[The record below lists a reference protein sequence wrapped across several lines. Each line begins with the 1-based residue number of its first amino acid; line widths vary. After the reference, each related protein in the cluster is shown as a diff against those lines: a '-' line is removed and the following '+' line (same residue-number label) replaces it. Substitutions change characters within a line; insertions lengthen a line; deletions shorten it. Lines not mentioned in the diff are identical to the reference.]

1 MNGRTG
7 ARPELVIFDCDGV
20 LVDSEPISLARL
32 TENLRR
38 IGVPIDLATV
48 ARRFTGTSMTSIMA
62 HVAADYGVPT
72 PEGFVDAVRADT
84 LRAFDAELQ
93 AIAGAAAVLATMP
106 DRRCVASSSDPQR
119 LRHALSLTGLLEHFG
134 GHVFSATMVARG
146 KPFPDLLLFAAER
159 MGVAPGNCVVIED
172 SVPGVT
178 AARAAGMPVLGFCG
192 GGHWAHDRA
201 GADLLAAGAL
211 RVFDEFTTL
220 PHLLETWDRVETRA
234 AASR

>member
-1 MNGRTG
+1 M
-7 ARPELVIFDCDGV
+7 IFDCDGV

-32 TENLRR
+32 TEALQR
-38 IGVPIDLATV
+38 IGVPIDRDTV

-62 HVAADYGVPT
+62 HIDADYGVPT

-84 LRAFDAELQ
+84 LRAFDAELE
-93 AIAGAAAVLATMP
+93 AIAGVAAVLEAMP
-106 DRRCVASSSDPQR
+106 ERRCVASSSDPQR
-119 LRHALSLTGLLEHFG
+119 LRHALSLTGLLSHFD

-146 KPFPDLLLFAAER
+146 KPFPDLFLYAAGQ
-159 MGVAPGNCVVIED
+159 MGVAPEACVVIED

-178 AARAAGMPVLGFCG
+178 AARAAGIPVLGFCG

-201 GADLLAAGAL
+201 GADLLAAGAV
-211 RVFDEFTTL
+211 RVFDEFARL
-220 PHLLETWDRVETRA
+220 PHLLESWD